1 LGLDYTLAKAVSAF
15 GSIAQSTS
23 GRGEKP
29 HARTHALARICRFE
43 SGIIKPLQIAT
54 IRNAAFPAIE
64 TDVIQRRISIA
75 TKLNLTVAFPLVLAF
90 VASTAAYLAIGE
102 VSRDAALAVSSARLQ
117 QEANE
122 FSATVDRID
131 RFMAQPGS
139 QQQVAA
145 RIDPEIARLLE
156 IAPGLANS
164 MRAIDPGMA
173 ERMTQDLNGLDQ
185 FVLSTMLARGNITE
199 ANQMLSAMIGSFA
212 EAASKFAGQLRVLPN
227 DGGSRAEQFSA
238 RAGDLVAKVLAYSG
252 APDPDSFEAT
262 RKTVSEFAD
271 EIEAGVQF
279 LKAAGA
285 ANRMSGRE
293 AESARAKIYGAVMQ
307 LGSSSER
314 FGSLQARVT
323 STLDHAQAAVRMLK
337 AGNELRSSSL
347 LERIS
352 SRADLITL
360 GAVLTL
366 LAGIGIAIGA
376 PLFVRQAIGRPL
388 GRLQHAMKSLAQGNT
403 ACEIPEID
411 RSDAIGG
418 MAKSV
423 LVFRNGMQE
432 AEQLR
437 SDKAAIQLQA
447 ARQQRADLHRI
458 AGRFQDA
465 VGSMIDTVSSASTE
479 LEAAAGSL
487 TAIAERTQKL
497 SVTAAASFD
506 QASSNVRVV
515 AATTD
520 NLDSSIV
527 EIARQAH
534 ESSRIAA
541 AAVQQAKATDA
552 HIARLAASADRIGDV
567 VKLISAIASQTNML
581 ALNATIEAARA
592 GNAGRGF
599 AVVAQEVKALAART
613 AAATDEI
620 GQQITGMQTMTKES
634 VDAIREINST
644 IDRVADVAS
653 IILAAVEEQQVA
665 TASIARNLQQ
675 ATQGASAV
683 SDSIADVSRGAA
695 ATDTAS
701 ASVLA
706 SARSLAGE
714 SARLKR
720 EVEKFLD
727 TVRAA

>member
-1 LGLDYTLAKAVSAF
+1 MPA
-15 GSIAQSTS
+15 
-23 GRGEKP
+23 
-29 HARTHALARICRFE
+29 HALERICRFGGE
-43 SGIIKPLQIAT
+43 IIKPLQIAT
-54 IRNAAFPAIE
+54 IRSAAFPAIE
-64 TDVIQRRISIA
+64 TDVTQRRISVD

-90 VASTAAYLAIGE
+90 VASTAAYIAIGE

-122 FSATVDRID
+122 FSAAVDRID
-131 RFMAQPGS
+131 RLMVQPGS

-145 RIDPEIARLLE
+145 RIDPEIVRLLAM
-156 IAPGLANS
+156 APALANS
-164 MRAIDPGMA
+164 MRTIDPGMA
-173 ERMTQDLNGLDQ
+173 ERMTQDLQGLDQ

-199 ANQMLSAMIGSFA
+199 ANQMLSPMIGSFA
-212 EAASKFAGQLRVLPN
+212 EAATKFAGQLRMVPN
-227 DGGSRAEQFSA
+227 DGAATRAERLSA
-238 RAGDLVAKVLAYSG
+238 RAGDLVARVLTYSG

-285 ANRMSGRE
+285 ADRMSGRE

-307 LGSSSER
+307 LGSSTER

-352 SRADLITL
+352 SHANLITL

-388 GRLQHAMKSLAQGNT
+388 GRLQHAMTSLAQGDT

-418 MAKSV
+418 MARSV

-447 ARQQRADLHRI
+447 AQQQRADLHRI

-487 TAIAERTQKL
+487 TGIAERTQKL

-506 QASSNVRVV
+506 QTSSNVRVV

-620 GQQITGMQTMTKES
+620 GQQIAGMQTMTKES
-634 VDAIREINST
+634 VDAIRQINST

-706 SARSLAGE
+706 SARALAGE

-720 EVEKFLD
+720 EVEKFLS